1 MAHLSA
7 KEREMYSSVF
17 LSMDKDGN
25 GWLSLLEL
33 AEGCRRLGFS
43 ISDEEAEVRA
53 AQRLW
58 DGSRVADDVELNVL
72 GCRLTCLGQT
82 VTNACA
88 WFNVAL
94 HPQKP

>member
-7 KEREMYSSVF
+7 KERELYSSVF

-25 GWLSLLEL
+25 GWLSLSEL

-53 AQRLW
+53 AQCLW
-58 DGSRVADDVELNVL
+58 GGSGVADDVDLKVF
-72 GCRLTCLGQT
+72 GCRLTY
-82 VTNACA
+82 
-88 WFNVAL
+88 
-94 HPQKP
+94 